1 MLRKVI
7 NILASGKAPADVS
20 IFLAGGNLTALQKSK
35 PDCPLDIRP
44 IVVGE
49 ALRCLVRKCLCSML
63 NDKAADFFDPLQRGA
78 AGAEKIAHG
87 LRDCVDE
94 NWQVGGFT
102 VLKVDLV
109 NAINLRSAV

>member
-35 PDCPLDIRP
+35 PDCPLDFRP

-49 ALRCLVRKCLCSML
+49 ALRCLVGKCQCSML
-63 NDKAADFFDPLQRGA
+63 NDKAADLFDPLQRGVACA

-94 NWQVGGFT
+94 NWKVGGS
-102 VLKVDLV
+102 LC
-109 NAINLRSAV
+109 